1 MKYLAGL
8 LIAGMLHLGCPAA
21 TTEAGAVREIEQL
34 VQQFQRNII
43 DKDAAALGALFLPEN
58 NSWLTVLD
66 DEHLAAARSKR
77 ADVPRVRPSDYR
89 GFVKFIGESKLPVE
103 EKFYKVQIH
112 TNGYVAAVYFD
123 FDFIEDGK
131 VTNRGAESWHLV
143 RTGQGW
149 KISSMIFSIG
159 R

>member
-8 LIAGMLHLGCPAA
+8 LLAGMLHLGCAAA
-21 TTEAGAVREIEQL
+21 TTEAESVREIEQL

-66 DEHLAAARSKR
+66 DQTFAAAKAKR
-77 ADVPRVRPSDYR
+77 PNVPRTRPSHYQ
-89 GFVKFIGESKLPVE
+89 GFVKFIGESKVPVE
-103 EKFYKVQIH
+103 EKFYNVKIH

-143 RTGQGW
+143 RTEQGW
-149 KISSMIFSIG
+149 KISSMVFSIG
-159 R
+159 S

>member
-1 MKYLAGL
+1 MKYFASL
-8 LIAGMLHLGCPAA
+8 LIAGMLHLGCAA
-21 TTEAGAVREIEQL
+21 AAQAEPVREIEQL

-66 DEHLAAARSKR
+66 DQEFAAAKAKH
-77 ADVPRVRPSDYR
+77 ADMPRVRPSSYK

-103 EKFYKVQIH
+103 EKFYNVRIH
-112 TNGYVAAVYFD
+112 TNGYIGTVYFD
-123 FDFIEDGK
+123 FDFLEDGK
-131 VTNRGAESWHLV
+131 VTNRGAESWHVV
-143 RTGQGW
+143 RTEQGW
-149 KISSMIFSIG
+149 KISSMVFSIG

>member
-8 LIAGMLHLGCPAA
+8 LIAGMLHLGCAAA
-21 TTEAGAVREIEQL
+21 TTQAESVREIEQM

-43 DKDAAALGALFLPEN
+43 DKDAAALGALFLPEH

-66 DEHLAAARSKR
+66 DQELAAVKARHST
-77 ADVPRVRPSDYR
+77 VTRVRPANYK

-103 EKFYKVQIH
+103 EKFYNVKIH
-112 TNGYVAAVYFD
+112 TNGYVGTVYFD

-131 VTNRGAESWHLV
+131 VTNRGAESWHVV
-143 RTGQGW
+143 RTEQGW
-149 KISSMIFSIG
+149 KISSMVFSIG
-159 R
+159 S